1 MSLSLRGK
9 LVTMFLSTALILIV
23 VIVVMTSAVRRLAEN
38 VREMQR
44 LSARI
49 VVTDRLQLEL
59 SRLLVPLNDYILTED
74 VRQRDAFD
82 RSVLEISGLLTQLER
97 HEGGEEWSAV
107 ARSIHDRVLSLA
119 TIAVEVLFIERPAGN
134 RHMLGLMN
142 DVNRRSD
149 EIIGLA
155 EQFHRL
161 AEDDMSAQERIA
173 AATTHDVDRLMVI
186 WLIGIA
192 IAFAAFYWALT
203 RWVTKPLLALHRGV
217 LDLNAGRAARI
228 PIRVQD
234 EIGEVG
240 QAFNQLVEHLG
251 ESREEVQ
258 RYTHQLEALYTAS
271 RALSKESSRDVLYQ
285 TLADL
290 ARTLTE
296 SQYAALVLFNEEQQ
310 IIQVIES
317 GAAPWTLATGQD
329 VQTVL
334 AALPHNR
341 RPLRL
346 GADDARLE
354 GLPADPP
361 IRTLLAVPILAEAS
375 LRAQLYVLQKGQ
387 GVFSETDEDLLVTIA
402 HDAAQSLK
410 VIGLH
415 EETERMATIDG
426 LTGFINRW
434 ALEDRLAEEFVKA
447 DRHAREFTLIFI
459 DLDHL
464 KEINDRFGH
473 AAGDA
478 AIQRFC
484 DAIRA
489 SVRATEIVGRYG
501 GDEIVVLMPEASLAD
516 GLMVAERILRRVSGL
531 PLVIENERIGLTASL
546 GVAAYPQHGRD
557 KEALLRAADYA
568 LYQAK
573 AQGRGRVHSFTAPP
587 PREGASAPAVRR

>member
-1 MSLSLRGK
+1 MTVSLRGK
-9 LVTMFLSTALILIV
+9 LVTIFLGTALVLITILG
-23 VIVVMTSAVRRLAEN
+23 VMTSVVRHLAEN

-44 LSARI
+44 LSGRI
-49 VVTDRLQLEL
+49 TMTDELQLEL
-59 SRLLVPLNDYILTED
+59 SRLLQPLNDYLLTED
-74 VRQRDAFD
+74 VRQRDVFD
-82 RSVLEISGLLTQLER
+82 RSVLKISDLLTQLER
-97 HEGGEEWSAV
+97 YEGGNEWSTI
-107 ARSIHDRVLSLA
+107 ARSINNRVLGLA
-119 TIAVEVLFIERPAGN
+119 TIAVEVLFIERPVGN
-134 RHMLGLMN
+134 PHVVALMK
-142 DVNRRSD
+142 DANRRSD

-155 EQFHRL
+155 RQFHDM
-161 AEDDMSAQERIA
+161 AEGDMSTQEDLA
-173 AATTHDVDRLMVI
+173 AATTHDVDRLMIV
-186 WLIGIA
+186 WLIGTA
-192 IAFAAFYWALT
+192 LAFAAFYWALT

-228 PIRVQD
+228 PIRARD

-258 RYTHQLEALYTAS
+258 RYTHQLESLYTAS

-296 SQYAALVLFNEEQQ
+296 SQYAALVLFNEGQQ

-317 GAAPWTLATGQD
+317 GASPLTLVTGQD
-329 VQTVL
+329 AQTVL
-334 AALPHNR
+334 AALPHSR

-346 GADDARLE
+346 GPGDSRLE

-375 LRAQLYVLQKGQ
+375 LRAQLYVFQKTQ
-387 GVFSETDEDLLVTIA
+387 GAFSETDEDLLVTIA

-434 ALEDRLAEEFVKA
+434 ALEDRLEEEFVKA
-447 DRHAREFTLIFI
+447 GRHAREFTLIFI

-546 GVAAYPQHGRD
+546 GVATYPQHGRD

-573 AQGRGRVHSFTAPP
+573 AQGRGRVHSFSAPP
-587 PREGASAPAVRR
+587 PHEGAVVPTIRR